1 MTEKKK
7 REKVVAEIT
16 LAHLMQFARE
26 AGKPLSQQEAVAF
39 FNQDG
44 RAYDMWKYMMQA
56 GEQYIKSSLQ
66 HGNVASLRI
75 IRTPAEGRRMVV

>member
-16 LAHLMQFARE
+16 LDHLMQFARE
-26 AGKPLSQQEAVAF
+26 AGRPLSPQEALAF

-66 HGNVASLRI
+66 HRNPAALRMVK
-75 IRTPAEGRRMVV
+75 PSAEARRMVV